1 MMNSKIQKAE
11 NGKNAGSAKKSVQVA
26 VFENPEF
33 GTVRTTID
41 EKGEPW
47 FCAKDLCDALGYKKA
62 SEAVRQHVRYSDTV
76 KRGVTRTVKNRYGVC
91 EGKLKIV
98 QMIFVNESGFYALV
112 LGSKLASAVKFK
124 DWVTSVVL
132 PQIRKTGGY
141 IPVHE
146 GESEEETIRNAEE
159 ILRATLKKKEELLEQ
174 QKKLLRESRIQLAE
188 SRTQLEKS
196 KVLLEQK
203 TKLIGEQDEEIRR
216 LNGVVDEQVVNIARK
231 GENIIH
237 LEHQVDGLMPKAI
250 YSDNVLDSVSC
261 FTTTQ
266 VAKELGIT
274 AQELNRSL
282 CSLHVQYYQSGQY
295 MLYAEYAHM
304 GLAKSR
310 TKYRAFMAP
319 AGDGTKREVGR
330 VVTSTYL
337 VWTEKGKRYFS
348 KVLTDGPIS
357 RINFC
362 TIPERLI
369 GEDIPIYGNYD
380 DEFRAQLRP
389 YIENLCKASGLVDC
403 PEAFSLAMKLKDEN
417 AEFSRLSQNRIY
429 ENFTFRGN
437 VIGYLKACVLY
448 VANGFRWEPEIEEF
462 IRWSEQYD
470 LYCKMRFFEDG
481 IKTAST
487 SAEKSTSHG
496 PSNLLQ
502 QLPDEFMYQQAVEVR
517 QKNGL
522 SADGTKNMLYAWA
535 HRGYIERRKAGNQGG
550 ASGGT
555 SGGTPD
561 GSYSSYSSD
570 CFIKLKFRKD
580 GGIES

>member
-11 NGKNAGSAKKSVQVA
+11 DGKNAGSAKKCVQTGKKVADKKEANKKQAAQVA

-33 GTVRTTID
+33 GMVRTTID

-47 FCAKDLCDALGYKKA
+47 FCAKDLCDVLGYKRA
-62 SEAVRQHVRYSDTV
+62 DNAVRQHVNPSDALKQCV
-76 KRGVTRTVKNRYGVC
+76 ARIAKNRYGECNRKMQV
-91 EGKLKIV
+91 V

-141 IPVHE
+141 IPVKE

-174 QKKLLRESRIQLAE
+174 QRKLLQESRIQLAA
-188 SRTQLEKS
+188 SRTQLEKN
-196 KVLLEQK
+196 KVMLAQQK
-203 TKLIGEQDEEIRR
+203 KLIGEQDVEIRR

-282 CSLHVQYYQSGQY
+282 CALHIQYYQSGQY

-310 TKYRAFMAP
+310 TRYNAFLDP
-319 AGDGTKREVGR
+319 NCDGRKEKMGKA
-330 VVTSTYL
+330 VTHTYL
-337 VWTEKGKRYFS
+337 VWTEKGRK
-348 KVLTDGPIS
+348 
-357 RINFC
+357 
-362 TIPERLI
+362 
-369 GEDIPIYGNYD
+369 
-380 DEFRAQLRP
+380 
-389 YIENLCKASGLVDC
+389 
-403 PEAFSLAMKLKDEN
+403 
-417 AEFSRLSQNRIY
+417 
-429 ENFTFRGN
+429 
-437 VIGYLKACVLY
+437 
-448 VANGFRWEPEIEEF
+448 F
-462 IRWSEQYD
+462 IHD
-470 LYCKMRFFEDG
+470 L
-481 IKTAST
+481 
-487 SAEKSTSHG
+487 
-496 PSNLLQ
+496 
-502 QLPDEFMYQQAVEVR
+502 
-517 QKNGL
+517 
-522 SADGTKNMLYAWA
+522 A
-535 HRGYIERRKAGNQGG
+535 HRFWELAELYEVKNLG
-550 ASGGT
+550 
-555 SGGTPD
+555 
-561 GSYSSYSSD
+561 
-570 CFIKLKFRKD
+570 
-580 GGIES
+580 

>member
-11 NGKNAGSAKKSVQVA
+11 DGKNAGSAKKSVQTA

-33 GTVRTTID
+33 GTVRIVTD

-47 FCAKDLCDALGYKKA
+47 FCAKDLCDVLGYKN
-62 SEAVRQHVRYSDTV
+62 SSCAVNQHVRSSDV
-76 KRGVTRTVKNRYGVC
+76 AKRYVARLAKNRFGVC
-91 EGKLKIV
+91 EGKMQVV

-141 IPVHE
+141 IPVKE

-174 QKKLLRESRIQLAE
+174 QRKLIE
-188 SRTQLEKS
+188 
-196 KVLLEQK
+196 EQK
-203 TKLIGEQDEEIRR
+203 ARLDGQKAWIADQDARLIQQKALLHQQEVQMGLDKKLIGEQDEEIRR

-282 CSLHVQYYQSGQY
+282 CALHIQYYQSGQY

-310 TKYRAFMAP
+310 TRYNAFLDP
-319 AGDGTKREVGR
+319 KCDGRKEKMGKA
-330 VVTSTYL
+330 VTHTYL
-337 VWTEKGKRYFS
+337 VWTEKGRK
-348 KVLTDGPIS
+348 
-357 RINFC
+357 
-362 TIPERLI
+362 
-369 GEDIPIYGNYD
+369 
-380 DEFRAQLRP
+380 
-389 YIENLCKASGLVDC
+389 
-403 PEAFSLAMKLKDEN
+403 
-417 AEFSRLSQNRIY
+417 
-429 ENFTFRGN
+429 
-437 VIGYLKACVLY
+437 
-448 VANGFRWEPEIEEF
+448 F
-462 IRWSEQYD
+462 IHD
-470 LYCKMRFFEDG
+470 L
-481 IKTAST
+481 
-487 SAEKSTSHG
+487 
-496 PSNLLQ
+496 
-502 QLPDEFMYQQAVEVR
+502 
-517 QKNGL
+517 
-522 SADGTKNMLYAWA
+522 A
-535 HRGYIERRKAGNQGG
+535 HRFWELAELYEVKNLG
-550 ASGGT
+550 
-555 SGGTPD
+555 
-561 GSYSSYSSD
+561 
-570 CFIKLKFRKD
+570 
-580 GGIES
+580 

>member
-11 NGKNAGSAKKSVQVA
+11 DGKNADSAKKSVQTGKKVADKKEASKKQAAQVA

-41 EKGEPW
+41 EKGDPW
-47 FCAKDLCDALGYKKA
+47 FCAKDLCDVLGYKKA
-62 SEAVRQHVRYSDTV
+62 SEAVRQHVNSSDTV
-76 KRGVTRTVKNRYGVC
+76 KRGVTRIVKNRYGVC

-98 QMIFVNESGFYALV
+98 QMNFVNESGFYALV

-141 IPVHE
+141 IPVKE

-174 QKKLLRESRIQLAE
+174 QKKLLGESRIQLAK

-196 KVLLEQK
+196 KVILGQQK
-203 TKLIGEQDEEIRR
+203 KLIGEQDEEIRR

-266 VAKELGIT
+266 VAKELGVT

-282 CSLHVQYYQSGQY
+282 CALHIQYYQSGQY

-310 TKYRAFMAP
+310 TRYNAFLDP
-319 AGDGTKREVGR
+319 KCDGRKEKMGKA
-330 VVTSTYL
+330 VTHTYL
-337 VWTEKGKRYFS
+337 VWTEKGRK
-348 KVLTDGPIS
+348 
-357 RINFC
+357 
-362 TIPERLI
+362 
-369 GEDIPIYGNYD
+369 
-380 DEFRAQLRP
+380 
-389 YIENLCKASGLVDC
+389 
-403 PEAFSLAMKLKDEN
+403 
-417 AEFSRLSQNRIY
+417 
-429 ENFTFRGN
+429 
-437 VIGYLKACVLY
+437 
-448 VANGFRWEPEIEEF
+448 F
-462 IRWSEQYD
+462 IHD
-470 LYCKMRFFEDG
+470 L
-481 IKTAST
+481 
-487 SAEKSTSHG
+487 
-496 PSNLLQ
+496 
-502 QLPDEFMYQQAVEVR
+502 
-517 QKNGL
+517 
-522 SADGTKNMLYAWA
+522 A
-535 HRGYIERRKAGNQGG
+535 HRFWELAELYEVKNLG
-550 ASGGT
+550 
-555 SGGTPD
+555 
-561 GSYSSYSSD
+561 
-570 CFIKLKFRKD
+570 
-580 GGIES
+580 